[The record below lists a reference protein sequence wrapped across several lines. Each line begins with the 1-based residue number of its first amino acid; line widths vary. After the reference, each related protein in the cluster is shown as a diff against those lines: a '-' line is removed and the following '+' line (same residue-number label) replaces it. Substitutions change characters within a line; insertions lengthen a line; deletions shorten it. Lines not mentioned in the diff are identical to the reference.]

1 MGFNQYHE
9 PRGKRSAH
17 SRRKFLHNS
26 AIIATGGILLSS
38 PFKIKASPQ
47 KKWTVGEIIDLFL
60 KEVKGAPFSE
70 TVDTLKSGSRDTE
83 VTGIV
88 TTMFATI
95 PVIRKAIEAKANFII
110 AHEPTFYNHQD
121 NTDWLKDDKVFE
133 YKSALLKDNNITVWR
148 NHDYIHSHH
157 PDGVMDGVIERLGWR
172 QHLKNGDS
180 FFEIPE
186 TSLNDLIA
194 HCRKK
199 LGISNVRYIGELSD
213 KCRKVLLMPG
223 AAGGRSQI
231 LNTGKMQPD
240 VLLVGELSEWETAEY
255 VRDARAAGNKLS
267 LIVLGHADSEEPG
280 SKYMAEWLKKN
291 VQGMNVI
298 QVPAGNPFKFA
309 K

>member
-1 MGFNQYHE
+1 MIAQ
-9 PRGKRSAH
+9 

-26 AIIATGGILLSS
+26 AAITAGGILLSS
-38 PFKIKASPQ
+38 PFSIKGSPS

-60 KEVKGAPFSE
+60 KEIKGAPFPE
-70 TVDTLKSGSRDTE
+70 TVDTLKSGSRDNE

-95 PVIRKAIEAKANFII
+95 PVIRKAMEAKANFII

-121 NTDWLKDDKVFE
+121 NTDWLKDDKVYE
-133 YKSALLKDNNITVWR
+133 YKAALLKDNNITVWR
-148 NHDYIHSHH
+148 NHDYIHSHN
-157 PDGVMDGVIERLGWR
+157 PDGVMDGVIEKLGWK
-172 QHLKNGDS
+172 QHLKKEDS
-180 FFEIPE
+180 FFDIPE

-194 HCRKK
+194 HCRKE

-213 KCRKVLLMPG
+213 KCKKVLLMPG

-231 LNTGKMQPD
+231 LNTGKMKPD

-255 VRDARAAGNKLS
+255 VRDSRAAGNKLS

-280 SKYMAEWLKKN
+280 SKYMADWLKKN